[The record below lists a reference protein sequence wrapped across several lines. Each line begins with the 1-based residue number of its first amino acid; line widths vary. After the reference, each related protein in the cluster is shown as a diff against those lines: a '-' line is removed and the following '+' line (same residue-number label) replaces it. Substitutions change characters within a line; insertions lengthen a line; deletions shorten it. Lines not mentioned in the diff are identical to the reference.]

1 MTYPLLHISL
11 SLRNGNAM
19 AHTDFIHPSGK
30 PSAAPGFLNK
40 YLEIREDRVNTH
52 THTHTG
58 LARQDTVNPLIYKY
72 LAENFHLPQASLPR
86 GNAQAGIL
94 HIHQPHHKE

>member
-1 MTYPLLHISL
+1 MSGVSHI
-11 SLRNGNAM
+11 AC
-19 AHTDFIHPSGK
+19 AW
-30 PSAAPGFLNK
+30 SAEGAGFLNK

-58 LARQDTVNPLIYKY
+58 LARQDTANPLIYKY